1 MMRKISFICSIYFL
15 LCFVLNGC
23 VLDDSSQ
30 ESSVLK
36 THDNIA
42 VSSGIH
48 REMVEPDVAETP
60 KITAEMM
67 RSSVIGGWLGAQKRL
82 TNDGLPKNTRQT
94 AEGYW
99 LGSSPD
105 LDEIEELYARNIR
118 LVVTVSTVPRK
129 DLRLM
134 KQKMETLGMT
144 HVYAPFGSKFPHPN
158 KFMPVVINTPP
169 EQTFIHCE
177 HGGDRTGAVLA
188 FILIK
193 RHHWTLPEALYSV
206 ILPSDGDINALAHI
220 LKNHGYEVDLNEL
233 EERIG
238 IYSAEQNDGF
248 GGLKVREDGGNYYN
262 LIHTFI
268 KRAEQ

>member
-1 MMRKISFICSIYFL
+1 MMRKISFICSFCFL
-15 LCFVLNGC
+15 LYFVLNGC

-30 ESSVLK
+30 ESSVSK
-36 THDNIA
+36 TLDNIV
-42 VSSGIH
+42 VSSSIH
-48 REMVEPDVAETP
+48 REMIEQDEAEIQ
-60 KITAEMM
+60 KITAEMTH
-67 RSSVIGGWLGAQKRL
+67 SSVIGGWLGAQKRW

-99 LGSSPD
+99 LGSTPD

-118 LVVTVSTVPRK
+118 LILTVSTVPQK
-129 DLRLM
+129 ELRLM
-134 KQKMETLGMT
+134 KQKMDELGMT
-144 HVYAPFGSKFPHPN
+144 HVYVPFGSKFPHPN
-158 KFMPVVINTPP
+158 KFMPDVSNMSPG
-169 EQTFIHCE
+169 QTFIHCE

-220 LKNHGYEVDLNEL
+220 LKKHGYEVDLNEL

-238 IYSAEQNDGF
+238 IYSAEKNDGF

-262 LIHTFI
+262 LIQTFI